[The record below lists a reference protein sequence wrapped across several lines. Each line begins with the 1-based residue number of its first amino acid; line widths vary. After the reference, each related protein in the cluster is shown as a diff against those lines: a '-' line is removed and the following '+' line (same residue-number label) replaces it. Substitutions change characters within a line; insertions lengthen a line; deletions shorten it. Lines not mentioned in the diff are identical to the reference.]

1 MDNVSYTDF
10 ISGEVISNPTRGELQ
25 AVQVFSRVLVE
36 DFDYPK
42 RTFIVAICQ

>member
-25 AVQVFSRVLVE
+25 AVQILSRVLVE

-42 RTFIVAICQ
+42 RTFIVTICQ